1 MQKVLVYKPYLCYNV
16 AMQETTTTTATAAR
30 IETAPRNDA
39 EFEEM
44 FGSEDEIQAWLDWRN
59 ECLQADMSEPF
70 LDYAH

>member
-16 AMQETTTTTATAAR
+16 AMQETTTTTTTATT
-30 IETAPRNDA
+30 ITTDA
-39 EFEEM
+39 EFEAQ

-70 LDYAH
+70 LDDAH